1 METSPLR
8 FLDCDVSLM
17 LTDQVRISQQDYA
30 RKYHHNLY
38 QSRPS
43 GGWHRRH
50 TIHYH
55 HGIICL
61 VLNRLRNT
69 YGETRAGTTMYPW
82 AGGGFGSIIRR
93 PVKPLIII
101 YEQEVKNIRRQPGPV
116 ILDRPAWC
124 PPRNRHG
131 ERHVDSSD
139 AGVIQNRRGDPGC
152 GGDETK
158 FTLEFYYKDSN
169 VYNFKIA
176 ALVLTSLAFTIV
188 NIFKI

>member
-1 METSPLR
+1 MEFSPLR
-8 FLDCDVSLM
+8 FLDYDVSLM
-17 LTDQVRISQQDYA
+17 LTDEVRNSQEKEA

-43 GGWHRRH
+43 GLPSNSLPL
-50 TIHYH
+50 HYH
-55 HGIICL
+55 HNIICR
-61 VLNRLRNT
+61 VFNRLRNT

-82 AGGGFGSIIRR
+82 TERQDGSIIRR

-124 PPRNRHG
+124 PPRHGHG
-131 ERHVDSSD
+131 ERHVASSA
-139 AGVIQNRRGDPGC
+139 AGVIRNLRGDPGC
-152 GGDETK
+152 GGGENK
-158 FTLEFYYKDSN
+158 FALEFYYEDSN

-176 ALVLTSLAFTIV
+176 ALVLTPLVFAIV
-188 NIFKI
+188 NIL